1 MSAPILLVEDDEA
14 LRQQLR
20 ELLETEGYNV
30 VDVGD
35 GRSALSYLR
44 SPDGGECSLVVL
56 DISLPIMNGWELLS
70 KMRGEDDLRET
81 PVIILSARPV
91 AEVVG
96 SPPVFR
102 KPLEPGPFLQ
112 AVRRHR
118 RSDSHDS
125 LG

>member
-1 MSAPILLVEDDEA
+1 MSAPILLVEDDEQ
-14 LRQQLR
+14 LREQIR
-20 ELLETEGYNV
+20 ELLETDGHDV
-30 VDVGD
+30 VEVGD
-35 GRSALSYLR
+35 GRAALHFLQAHQ
-44 SPDGGECSLVVL
+44 GECSLVVL

-70 KMRGEDDLRET
+70 RMRGEDHLRET

-102 KPLEPGPFLQ
+102 KPVEPAAFLQ

-118 RSDSHDS
+118 RSNSQPS
-125 LG
+125 LD